1 MNESERETKLNKKKD
16 KFNEMKRE
24 VYYMREKLSSFG
36 KNKHSP
42 AYKVALSALDVLSNQ
57 IEQDHNRYVKRI
69 RIAQAS
75 QEVGFIQK
83 ALNREKAKN
92 LKLEQKIEE
101 AKTSS
106 GLFVDLVRKKLK
118 I

>member
-1 MNESERETKLNKKKD
+1 MSESERNARLKKKKD
-16 KFNEMKRE
+16 EYEEMRYK
-24 VYYMREKLSSFG
+24 VYSMRDKLSFFS

-57 IEQDHNRYVKRI
+57 IEQDYNRYVKRI
-69 RIAQAS
+69 RSNEARH
-75 QEVGFIQK
+75 EVEFMQK

-92 LKLEQKIEE
+92 FELEQKIEE

-106 GLFVDLVRKKLK
+106 GLFVEFVRKKLK
-118 I
+118 L

>member
-1 MNESERETKLNKKKD
+1 MSKSERDANLKKKETEY
-16 KFNEMKRE
+16 NEMRDE
-24 VYYMREKLSSFG
+24 VYFMRSNLSSFS

-57 IEQDHNRYVKRI
+57 IDQDYNRYVKRI
-69 RIAQAS
+69 RNTQAN
-75 QEVGFIQK
+75 QEVKFMQK

-92 LKLEQKIEE
+92 LELEQKIEE

-106 GLFVDLVRKKLK
+106 GLFVDFVRKKLK
-118 I
+118 L

>member
-1 MNESERETKLNKKKD
+1 MDKSKREVELSKRKSQLNKLK
-16 KFNEMKRE
+16 NE
-24 VYYMREKLSSFG
+24 VYYMRDKLSSFS

-57 IEQDHNRYVKRI
+57 IEQDYNRYVKRI
-69 RIAQAS
+69 WSDEAS
-75 QEVGFIQK
+75 QEVEFMQK

-92 LKLEQKIEE
+92 FELEQEIEK

-106 GLFVDLVRKKLK
+106 GLFVEFVRKKLK
-118 I
+118 L

>member
-1 MNESERETKLNKKKD
+1 MNKSEWDANLKKKKD
-16 KFNEMKRE
+16 EYNKMRDE
-24 VYYMREKLSSFG
+24 VYFMRSNLSSFS

-57 IEQDHNRYVKRI
+57 MDQDYNRYVKRS
-69 RIAQAS
+69 RTAQAS
-75 QEVGFIQK
+75 QEVGFMQK

>member
-1 MNESERETKLNKKKD
+1 MNKSEWDANLKKKKD
-16 KFNEMKRE
+16 EYNKMRDE
-24 VYYMREKLSSFG
+24 VYFMRSNLSSFS

-57 IEQDHNRYVKRI
+57 IDQDYNRYIKRI
-69 RIAQAS
+69 NRIGVG
-75 QEVGFIQK
+75 QEVKFMQK

-92 LKLEQKIEE
+92 FELEQKIEE

-106 GLFVDLVRKKLK
+106 GLFVDFVRKKLK